1 MQTHGFLGYAR
12 LKYAFFSVVF
22 SLIFFFAQGVNAAN
36 ISTYSD
42 LITDSGPE
50 EYANHTVTFTT
61 TVAIPPSGFVRFTPD
76 DGDFEIPAADFDTD
90 NVAMYVNSGS
100 GFVLRNSTTSVSALD
115 DGVQITT
122 GTSGNIEVTLN
133 STVGIPANAQIRL
146 LIGSTTPN
154 ATTTDKGIIN
164 PVATGTF
171 SYIIEAGD
179 GVTDTQVRGLVSIND
194 KVHIDDV
201 NTREAIPPF
210 RFNGLPAGELPGTTQ
225 FVQFSLETDEFALC
239 RYSTASGT
247 PFLSMGNIF
256 TSSFSTIHSH
266 TIPVSTSTSYTFYV
280 RCTDDENNVNQ
291 DDYVISFEVLPYPEG
306 EPGDGGTNEGNG
318 SGSGGGSGSGSTG
331 SGSGSSGGST
341 GGSSSGGGSSGGGG
355 SGSGGGSAGASGPDS
370 GGFEGS
376 VKPYQSGDGLVI
388 INGFA
393 FPNSKIYALV
403 DGVVAKNVTS
413 NNNGEFSITLDQ
425 IARGAYTFGVYGVD
439 KDNVKSSTFSTTF
452 TITGSRGSTLSNIN
466 VMPSIKVTPNPVDPG
481 TTLKVTGYAIPN
493 ATITIENQ
501 NDKTSASL
509 KTFTTTSNAQGA
521 WNVDIPTVGFAKGTY
536 KIRAKAKQEAGA
548 STNFST
554 YTYYGV
560 GEAAKTARSSDLNR
574 DGKVNLTDFS
584 ILLFWWGTAGGA
596 SNPPADINADGKV
609 SLTDFSILIF
619 NWTG

>member
-1 MQTHGFLGYAR
+1 MQTHGFLGYAKV
-12 LKYAFFSVVF
+12 KYALFCVVF
-22 SLIFFFAQGVNAAN
+22 CFVFLFSQSADAAN

-42 LITDSGPE
+42 RITDSGPL
-50 EYANHTVTFTT
+50 EYANHEVTFTT

-76 DGDFEIPAADFDTD
+76 DGDFEIPATDFDTD
-90 NVAMYVNSGS
+90 NVAIYVNTGS
-100 GFVLRNSTTSVSALD
+100 GFIMRNSTTSASALH
-115 DGVQITT
+115 DGVQITP

-133 STVGIPANAQIRL
+133 STDGIPANAQIRL
-146 LIGSTTPN
+146 LIGSETPY
-154 ATTTDKGIIN
+154 ATSTDLGIIN
-164 PVATGTF
+164 PTATGTF
-171 SYIIEAGD
+171 SYLLEAGD
-179 GVTDTQVRGLVSIND
+179 GVTNTQVRGLVAITD

-201 NTREAIPPF
+201 DTRETLPPV
-210 RFNGLPAGELPGTTQ
+210 RFNGLPSGQLPGTTQ

-266 TIPVSTSTSYTFYV
+266 TVAVSTSTTYTFFV

-291 DDYVISFEVLPYPEG
+291 DDYEITFEVLPYPEG
-306 EPGDGGTNEGNG
+306 TPGDGGTDNGNG
-318 SGSGGGSGSGSTG
+318 SGTGGGSGSGSTG

-341 GGSSSGGGSSGGGG
+341 GGSSTGGGSSGGGG
-355 SGSGGGSAGASGPDS
+355 SGSGGGSSGPSGPDS
-370 GGFEGS
+370 GGFNGAI
-376 VKPYQSGDGLVI
+376 KAYQSGDGLVI
-388 INGFA
+388 INGYA
-393 FPNSKIYALV
+393 FPNSKIFALV
-403 DGVVAKNVTS
+403 DGVLAENVTS
-413 NNNGEFSITLDQ
+413 NSSGEFSITLAD

-439 KDNVKSSTFSTTF
+439 KDSVKSSTFSTTF
-452 TITGSRGSTLSNIN
+452 TVTGSRGSTLSNIN
-466 VMPSIKVTPNPVDPG
+466 VMPSIKVTPDPVEPG

-493 ATITIENQ
+493 ATITVENQ

-521 WNVDIPTVGFAKGTY
+521 WTIDIPTDGFAKGTY
-536 KIRAKAKQEAGA
+536 KIRAKAKQDVGA
-548 STNFST
+548 STNFSG

-584 ILLFWWGTAGGA
+584 ILLFWWNTAGGA